1 MPNIKLH
8 EATKQFKITNKLA
21 MYFLTKKNLPVK
33 SHSSTISI
41 EQLELLREF
50 SRDTDQ
56 HKALT
61 AEMKKAEKQKKADKA
76 PAKKAEE
83 VVTKTEVKAEPAPVK
98 EVKKEVKKEAVSE
111 PVKTETTKKPAP
123 AKPAQPKAEQP
134 KPAPTKPA
142 EPKPAQEKAAP
153 AKPAA
158 AKPAPVKQTPA
169 EPKKEVKKEEPQKPA
184 KPADRRPAQPQ
195 HRPQQR
201 KPYQNQGNRPGNG
214 KFNKKPQQKR
224 GGPPK
229 VKEPNKP
236 NFDEVD
242 FPEMIQIPDIISA
255 KELSDALNL
264 KMKLFEYTLG
274 ELDIQCHANEIID
287 LADVERICDHFNVAV
302 DVTSFED
309 YLFNTFVEDN
319 SSEKSLKA
327 PVVTVMGHV
336 DHGKTTLLDTIRK
349 TKIADKEAGG
359 ITQSIGAY
367 KVGTSTGEVIFIDT
381 PGHEAFTNLRARG
394 AGVTDIVILI
404 VAAND
409 GVKPQTIEAI
419 NHAKAAG
426 VPMIVAI
433 NKIDMDGAD
442 ANKVK
447 QELSRY
453 EVLVEDWGGDTVSV
467 EVSAKHGKN
476 IEALLEMIGLIAE
489 MQELRHY
496 KKVPARGTVI
506 ESRLDPNLGPV
517 ATILLQDGSVKRGDF
532 FICGNSS
539 GKIKAIFDDAGK
551 KLKNA
556 ESPIPIEIMG
566 FEVVPEAGDR
576 FQIIKNQD
584 QAKKVTSIRVQRER
598 FEKSDEINAE
608 KKMSLQNLF
617 QKMEESTSVE
627 FPIILKADNFGS
639 CEVLESVI
647 MKQEVE
653 KVKINIIHKGIGNIT
668 ESDIMLASTSGA
680 IILGFNVKAPQ
691 KILALAKRDTIEIKL
706 YNVIYHLAED
716 IQNAIA
722 GKIEPEYIEEQIGKI
737 EVLQKFKI
745 SKLGVVAGCIV
756 REGRVTRKSRLKVM
770 RGTDFV
776 FEGELDTL
784 RRIKDQVSEVKAGT
798 ECGIKIKNFN
808 AIEIGDILESY
819 ELVEKK

>member
-21 MYFLTKKNLPVK
+21 MFFLSKKNLPVK

-50 SRDTDQ
+50 SRDTEQ
-56 HKALT
+56 HKKLT
-61 AEMKKAEKQKKADKA
+61 AEMKKADKQKKVEKA
-76 PAKKAEE
+76 PVKKAEE
-83 VVTKTEVKAEPAPVK
+83 PKAAAPAPKAAEAKPEPVKVTEVKPVAK
-98 EVKKEVKKEAVSE
+98 EEVKKEVKPE
-111 PVKTETTKKPAP
+111 VK
-123 AKPAQPKAEQP
+123 
-134 KPAPTKPA
+134 
-142 EPKPAQEKAAP
+142 KAAP
-153 AKPAA
+153 AA
-158 AKPAPVKQTPA
+158 PAP
-169 EPKKEVKKEEPQKPA
+169 EKKPEKSPVKKEEPKAAAPTPKEVKKAAPPREVKKEVKPEVKKA
-184 KPADRRPAQPQ
+184 APAPQ
-195 HRPQQR
+195 REERPQAPR
-201 KPYQNQGNRPGNG
+201 PHHNKKGGYNNRQHPGNN
-214 KFNKKPQQKR
+214 KFNKKGQNKR
-224 GGPPK
+224 GGTPK
-229 VKEPNKP
+229 VNVPNKP
-236 NFDEVD
+236 SFDEVKL
-242 FPEMIQIPDIISA
+242 PEMIQIPDIITA

-264 KMKLFEYTLG
+264 KMKLFEYTLN
-274 ELDIQCHANEIID
+274 ELNIHCHANEVLD
-287 LADVERICDHFNVAV
+287 LKDVEKICEHFEVAV

-309 YLFNTFVEDN
+309 YLFNTFIENN
-319 SSEKSLKA
+319 SSVKSSKA

-349 TKIADKEAGG
+349 TKVADKEAGG

-367 KVGTSTGEVIFIDT
+367 KVGTGNGDVIFIDT

-394 AGVTDIVILI
+394 ARVTDIVILI

-433 NKIDMDGAD
+433 NKIDLDGAD
-442 ANKVK
+442 ANRVK

-453 EVLVEDWGGDTVSV
+453 DVLVEDWGGDTVSV
-467 EVSAKHGKN
+467 ELSAKHGKN
-476 IEALLEMIGLIAE
+476 IDALLEMIGLIAE
-489 MQELRHY
+489 MQELKHY

-566 FEVVPEAGDR
+566 FESVPESGDR
-576 FQIIKNQD
+576 FQILKSQD
-584 QAKKVTSIRVQRER
+584 KARKVTSIRVLR
-598 FEKSDEINAE
+598 EKSEKSEEINAE

-617 QKMEESTSVE
+617 SRMEESSSVE

-668 ESDIMLASTSGA
+668 ESDIMLATTSNA

-691 KILALAKRDTIEIKL
+691 KILALAKRDSIEIKL

-722 GKIEPEYIEEQIGKI
+722 GKIEPEYIEEKIGKI

-756 REGRVTRKSRLKVM
+756 REGKVTNKSRLKVL

-808 AIEIGDILESY
+808 SIEIGDILESY